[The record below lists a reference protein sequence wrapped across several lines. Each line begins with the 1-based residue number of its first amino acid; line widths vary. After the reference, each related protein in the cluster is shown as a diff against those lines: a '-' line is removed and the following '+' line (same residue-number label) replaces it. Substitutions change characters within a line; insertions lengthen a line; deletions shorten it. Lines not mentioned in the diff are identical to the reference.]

1 MEIVF
6 YSQEVINIIAFFF
19 LSSVLPSVPKRDTFF
34 TKRVKVRVIK
44 EMVFKAVAWKYN
56 MTLSDSFLPSPPLP
70 FIFSGLGLFKPA
82 CSSAVISVVFD
93 N

>member
-1 MEIVF
+1 
-6 YSQEVINIIAFFF
+6 
-19 LSSVLPSVPKRDTFF
+19 
-34 TKRVKVRVIK
+34 
-44 EMVFKAVAWKYN
+44 MVFKAVAWKYN